1 MKVDDRIQITPRAE
15 TSFAPTRAYSFLLK
29 NPKTCNRKAQAFKVF
44 FVFLFLFASPF
55 IAFDSYS
62 ATQENIPLDSWVY
75 SVIDELYVQGFLP
88 KLHKNIK
95 PYTRGEIAEYLVEVG
110 KKVEDKSLILTD
122 YQSWLFEKL
131 NKEFNWEI
139 KALGEEKNQVKYG
152 INPYFYFTQNRADT
166 SWTRGKLNLEGAFQW
181 KKRLVLKDRITIDT
195 KAEKETNIYG
205 KKWGEDL
212 TGVFDASYIQLNL
225 KHLSFL
231 FGRDYVRFGPGQKD
245 FLLLSGF
252 SPPLDMLKMEG
263 RVGKFGLLFFAAV
276 LDRMTLKDIPFKRYF
291 SAHCLTFKPK
301 PWLELGASEVIVYGG
316 EDRSIE
322 PYYLNPIL
330 FYYGEQW
337 NSGYDDNP
345 LWGFDFSFTRLRN
358 TEIYGELLVDDL
370 QYDFK
375 SEPQQIGYRL
385 GFFRANLFNRGLLN
399 LEYERISNWV
409 YGQNKPY
416 NRYTFHNIGMGSF
429 LGPDGDFIYLNFL
442 YHLNYDFQFGF
453 SGEYRR
459 KGEGGIETPQPGA
472 VPKTK
477 FPSGIVENTK
487 SLQLECLYQPNVN
500 LMIKADL
507 GYNQVDNFQNQKN
520 KNQDNLFFKLRLNYN
535 FWSEKPF

>member
-1 MKVDDRIQITPRAE
+1 VEFKRTSPAKCGGGFNLMK
-15 TSFAPTRAYSFLLK
+15 LK
-29 NPKTCNRKAQAFKVF
+29 YKIF
-44 FVFLFLFASPF
+44 FLFFLFPF
-55 IAFDSYS
+55 SFFISFDSYS
-62 ATQENIPLDSWVY
+62 ASLENIPLDSWVY
-75 SVIDELYVQGFLP
+75 PAIDELYLSGFFP

-95 PYTRGEIAEYLVEVG
+95 PYTRGEITEYLVEVG

-122 YQSWLFEKL
+122 YQIWLFKKL
-131 NKEFNWEI
+131 NREFCWEI
-139 KALGEEKNQVKYG
+139 KESDEEKNKVKYG

-166 SWTRGKLNLEGAFQW
+166 SWVKGKLYLEGAFQW

-205 KKWGEDL
+205 KKWQKNL

-225 KHLSFL
+225 NHLSFL
-231 FGRDYVRFGPGQKD
+231 FGRDFIRFGPGQKD

-252 SPPLDMLKMEG
+252 SPPLDMLKIEG
-263 RVGKFGLLFFAAV
+263 RVGKFKLIFLASI
-276 LDRMTLKDIPFKRYF
+276 LDQMILQDISYKRYF
-291 SAHCLTFKPK
+291 SAHRLNFKPK
-301 PWLELGASEVIVYGG
+301 PWLELGVSEVIVYGG
-316 EDRSIE
+316 EKRSIE

-358 TEIYGELLVDDL
+358 TEIYGELLVDDF

-375 SEPQQIGYRL
+375 SEPQQIGVRL
-385 GFFRANLFNRGLLN
+385 GLFRANIFKRGLLN

-409 YGQNKPY
+409 YGQNKPW
-416 NRYTFHNIGMGSF
+416 NRYTFHHIGMGSL
-429 LGPDGDFIYLNFL
+429 LGPDGDFIYLSFL
-442 YHLNYDFQFGF
+442 YHKSYAFQFSF
-453 SGEYRR
+453 SGEYKR
-459 KGEGGIETPQPGA
+459 KGEGRIETPQIGA

-477 FPSGIVENTK
+477 FPSGIVEYTK
-487 SLQLECLYQPNVN
+487 SLQFGAFYQPNVH

-507 GYNQVDNFQNQKN
+507 GYNKVDNFQNQKG
-520 KNQDNLFFKLRLNYN
+520 KDQDNLFFRLRVNYN
-535 FWSEKPF
+535 FWSEKSF